1 MNIRNPYNDIILK
14 MRIQGAAYNPP
25 SIDIGKVISSDP
37 LTIQI
42 NDTPLTKKSLLV
54 SDFLLANY
62 KRKMNIPST
71 SATGSTTDGSITSIG
86 IPNAELNFTDGLK
99 AGDMVAC
106 LATSDGQKYIVLC
119 KVVSL

>member
-1 MNIRNPYNDIILK
+1 MNIKNPYNDILLK
-14 MRIQGAAYNPP
+14 MRSQGAAYNPP

-42 NDTPLTKKSLLV
+42 NDTPLTKKNLLV

-62 KRKMNIPST
+62 KRRIKIPST

-86 IPNAELNFTDGLK
+86 IPDAELNFIEGLK
-99 AGDMVAC
+99 KDDMVAC
-106 LATSDGQKYIVLC
+106 LATPDGQKYIVLC

>member
-1 MNIRNPYNDIILK
+1 MNIRNPYNEMIKK
-14 MRIQGAAYNPP
+14 MRRQGAAYNPP
-25 SIDIGKVISSDP
+25 SIDIGKVISPDP

-42 NDTPLTKKSLLV
+42 NDMPLSKKDLLV

-62 KRKMNIPST
+62 KRKISIPST
-71 SATGSTTDGSITSIG
+71 SATGSTTDGSIASIG
-86 IPNAELNFTDGLK
+86 IPDAELNFIKGLEK
-99 AGDMVAC
+99 DDMVAC

>member
-1 MNIRNPYNDIILK
+1 MNIRNPYNDILLK
-14 MRIQGAAYNPP
+14 MRRQGAAYNPP
-25 SIDIGKVISSDP
+25 SIDIGKVVTPNP

-42 NDTPLTKKSLLV
+42 NDTPLTKKKLLV
-54 SDFLLANY
+54 SDFLLSSY
-62 KRKMNIPST
+62 KRKIKIPPT

-86 IPNAELNFTDGLK
+86 IPDAELNFTDGLK